1 MKRTSSDSVS
11 ELHSST
17 KRVVAHVRDCIPQC
31 LELTNGFT
39 LVDVVSAIEF
49 YFDLLVEKINTFIR

>member
-1 MKRTSSDSVS
+1 MS

-31 LELTNGFT
+31 LELTNGYT
-39 LVDVVSAIEF
+39 LVDVVAAMEF